1 MAIAHLNQADVLRR
15 SRQALRLSFQAD
27 PIDEIFLAA
36 CLRRA
41 AAIFAPC
48 SRVTLIAAVADSLE
62 YLSTNPGELR
72 EKVENAVEGLVV
84 IGDLLELDQV
94 ALNTAEAKSN
104 WLFAA
109 PPGFVARPDGGAFL
123 TGIAPDALSPL
134 PASFQQRILYQ
145 GYVRILRP
153 EPGEDIPALLA
164 ELGLL
169 KRSERAWLKL
179 PKETTA
185 EQLHRDMLHRLD
197 ALPPSG
203 HAEGLLVLDP
213 TARVDYYRGRW
224 KRPGEMSGTFV
235 ARRPQ
240 AYGAPLWGFALLDHG
255 ALARLLDFPVK
266 GFRWRGCDAAWH
278 LQAAIDHCR
287 ARRNDTGDD
296 TQPEGRILTSFRRY
310 PCGLNVISPL
320 SATRQSDSIP
330 SSLISSQRT
339 I

>member
-1 MAIAHLNQADVLRR
+1 MAIASLNQADVLSR
-15 SRQALRLSFQAD
+15 SRQALGLPFQAD

-41 AAIFAPC
+41 AAIFTPC
-48 SRVTLIAAVADSLE
+48 SRPSLAAAVLDSLE
-62 YLSTNPGELR
+62 YLSPHPADLR
-72 EKVENAVEGLVV
+72 EKVENAMEGLVV

-109 PPGFVARPDGGAFL
+109 PPGYIARPDRAAFL

-134 PASFQQRILYQ
+134 PTSLQQRILYQ